1 MNLRIAVL
9 PGDGIGP
16 EIMKQGVAVLD
27 AVAKKYGHQFEYEE
41 ALVGAHAID
50 DDVVDVGVRLVQ
62 NRINRRRNRGCVV
75 ACGCYDGYLHFLN
88 FESHIRPPTP

>member
-27 AVAKKYGHQFEYEE
+27 AVAKKYGHLFEYEE
-41 ALVGAHAID
+41 ALG
-50 DDVVDVGVRLVQ
+50 
-62 NRINRRRNRGCVV
+62 RGRMS
-75 ACGCYDGYLHFLN
+75 GGWFWW
-88 FESHIRPPTP
+88 